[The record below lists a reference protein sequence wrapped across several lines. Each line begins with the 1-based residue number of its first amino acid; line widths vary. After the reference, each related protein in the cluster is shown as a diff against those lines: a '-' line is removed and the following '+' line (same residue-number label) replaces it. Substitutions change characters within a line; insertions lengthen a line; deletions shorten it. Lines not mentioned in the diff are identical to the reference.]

1 MSASAPLKPR
11 VRFAPSPTGYL
22 HVGGVRTAIFNYLFA
37 RQHGGTFILR
47 IDDTDTKRNLEE
59 AVKVIIDGMKWVG
72 LDWDEGPEKGGNF
85 GPYYQSQRFDRYK
98 AAAEKLEKSG
108 RAYWA
113 KKQIGDKLPDWKIEK
128 MKKAGKWDEDL
139 AKASQDPN
147 PALYFKIHEGEP
159 QDVTLE
165 DAVWGRY
172 SRPADVLNDYVL
184 LRGDGTPTYN
194 FATVVDDIEMGIT
207 HIIRGED
214 HLANTPKQINL
225 YKALGAPLPQFAH
238 LPMIHNDKGEK
249 ISKRRDPVAVTLYQ
263 ACGLQPEALFN
274 FLALLGWSPGD
285 DREIMTKDE
294 MIAAFTLERI
304 KLAPAQ
310 FTLARKRDLKPEADE
325 KERADWLAES
335 LPTTKLEWMNGEYMK
350 KLPLPELVERARP
363 FLAAQ
368 GYALDAMPAEKLAQV
383 VKLEQERSRTLRQLA
398 ENVKLFF
405 AAPASYDP
413 KAVEKVL
420 KKGDGLAM
428 LKDVRAM
435 LDAQSDWAPHVLE
448 EALKKFVE
456 AKSTKFGNVAQPIRV
471 ALSGATVSPPIHD
484 TLAVLGKA
492 EALARIDR
500 ALAAVA

>member
-1 MSASAPLKPR
+1 MSDLKPR

-37 RQHGGTFILR
+37 RKHGGTFILR
-47 IDDTDTKRNLEE
+47 IDDTDTKRNLEQ
-59 AVKVIIDGMKWVG
+59 ATRIIIDGMKWVG
-72 LDWDEGPEKGGNF
+72 LDWDEGPERGGNC

-98 AAAEKLEKSG
+98 AAAERLEKSG

-128 MKKAGKWDEDL
+128 MKKAGKWDEDM

-147 PALYFKIHEGEP
+147 PALYFKIHEGDP
-159 QDVTLE
+159 QDVMLE

-263 ACGLQPEALFN
+263 ASGVLPEALFN

-285 DREIMTKDE
+285 DREILSKEE
-294 MIAAFTLERI
+294 MIAAFSLERI

-310 FTLARKRDLKPEADE
+310 FTLARKRDLKPDADDA
-325 KERADWLAES
+325 ERAAWLAES
-335 LPTTKLEWMNGEYMK
+335 LPGTKLEWMNGEYMK
-350 KLPLPELVERARP
+350 KSTLTRLVAEARP
-363 FLAAQ
+363 FLEQQ
-368 GYALDAMPAEKLAQV
+368 GYDLSSVAPDRLEKV
-383 VKLEQERSRTLRQLA
+383 VSLEQERSRSLRQLA
-398 ENVKLFF
+398 ENLRMFF
-405 AAPASYDP
+405 NAPDSYDP

-435 LDAQSDWAPHVLE
+435 LDAQSDWSPHALE
-448 EALKKFVE
+448 EALKKFME
-456 AKSTKFGNVAQPIRV
+456 AKNTKFGNVAQPIRV
-471 ALSGATVSPPIHD
+471 ALSGTTVSPQIHD
-484 TLAVLGKA
+484 TLAVLGKT
-492 EALARIDR
+492 EALTRIDR
-500 ALAAVA
+500 ALVAVS

>member
-1 MSASAPLKPR
+1 MSDLKPR

-37 RQHGGTFILR
+37 RKHGGTFILR
-47 IDDTDTKRNLEE
+47 IDDTDTKRNLEQ
-59 AVKVIIDGMKWVG
+59 ATQIIIDGMKWVG
-72 LDWDEGPEKGGNF
+72 LDWDEGPERGGNC

-98 AAAEKLEKSG
+98 AAAERLEKSG

-128 MKKAGKWDEDL
+128 MKKAGKWDEDM

-159 QDVTLE
+159 QDVMLE

-263 ACGLQPEALFN
+263 ASGVLPEALFN

-285 DREIMTKDE
+285 DREILSKDE
-294 MIAAFTLERI
+294 MIAAFSLERI

-310 FTLARKRDLKPEADE
+310 FTLARKRDLKPEADDA
-325 KERADWLAES
+325 ERAAWLAES
-335 LPTTKLEWMNGEYMK
+335 LPGTKLEWMNGEYMK
-350 KLPLPELVERARP
+350 KSPLARLTADARP
-363 FLAAQ
+363 FLEQQ
-368 GYALDAMPAEKLAQV
+368 GYDLSSIAPDRLEKIV
-383 VKLEQERSRTLRQLA
+383 SLEQERSRSLRQLA
-398 ENVKLFF
+398 ENLRMFF
-405 AAPASYDP
+405 KAPDAYDP

-420 KKGDGLAM
+420 RKGDGLAM

-435 LDAQSDWAPHVLE
+435 LDAQGDWLPHALE
-448 EALKKFVE
+448 EALKKFME
-456 AKSTKFGNVAQPIRV
+456 AKNTKFGNVAQPIRV
-471 ALSGATVSPPIHD
+471 ALSGTTVSPQIHD

-492 EALARIDR
+492 EALARIDK
-500 ALAAVA
+500 ALAAVS

>member
-1 MSASAPLKPR
+1 MSESVPSKPR

-37 RQHGGTFILR
+37 RKHGGTFILR

-59 AVKVIIDGMKWVG
+59 AVKIIIDGMKWVG
-72 LDWDEGPEKGGNF
+72 LDWDEGPGKGGSV
-85 GPYYQSQRFDRYK
+85 GPYYQSQRFDKYK

-128 MKKAGKWDEDL
+128 MKKAGKWDDDL
-139 AKASQDPN
+139 AKAAQDPN

-159 QDVTLE
+159 QDIVFE

-194 FATVVDDIEMGIT
+194 FATVCDDIEMGIT

-249 ISKRRDPVAVTLYQ
+249 ISKRRDPVAVTLYE
-263 ACGLQPEALFN
+263 ACGLLPEALFN
-274 FLALLGWSPGD
+274 FMALLGWSPGD
-285 DREIMTKDE
+285 DRELLTKDE
-294 MIAAFTLERI
+294 MIAAFSLDRI

-310 FTLARKRDLKPEADE
+310 FTLTRKRDLPPESTDN
-325 KERADWLAES
+325 ERAAWLAES
-335 LPTTKLEWMNGEYMK
+335 LPGTKLEWMNGEYMK
-350 KLPLPELVERARP
+350 KLPIGALLERVRP
-363 FLAAQ
+363 FMDGH
-368 GYALDAMPAEKLAQV
+368 GYDMKKFAPERLEQI
-383 VKLEQERSRTLRQLA
+383 VKLEQERARTLRQLS
-398 ENVKLFF
+398 ENLRLFF
-405 AAPASYDP
+405 VAPSAYDP

-420 KKGDGLAM
+420 KKNDGLAL
-428 LKDVRAM
+428 LKEVRAM
-435 LDAQSDWAPHVLE
+435 LDAQADWSPHALE
-448 EALKKFVE
+448 EALKQFVE
-456 AKSTKFGNVAQPIRV
+456 AKNTKFGNVAQPIRV

-484 TLAVLGKA
+484 TLALLGRD
-492 EALARIDR
+492 ESLARIDR
-500 ALAAVA
+500 ALLIP